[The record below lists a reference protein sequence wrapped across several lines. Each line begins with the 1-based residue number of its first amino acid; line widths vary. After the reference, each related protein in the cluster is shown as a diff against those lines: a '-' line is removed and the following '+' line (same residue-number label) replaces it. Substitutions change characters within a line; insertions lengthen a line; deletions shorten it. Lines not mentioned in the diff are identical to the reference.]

1 MASPAMIRLGYAGCQ
16 ACHLSPQGRG
26 LLTEYGKGI
35 DDTHS
40 ARRGVYVTDEDR
52 WRRLFHDVR
61 LMTQLSSEA
70 REQPERVTSAAA
82 RLWYRN
88 TTRLSPTFRV
98 SGTVSVDV
106 PGRSQ
111 EVTTLQPLPAAPP
124 VFVRQA
130 LFEVTPHKNVYVAIG
145 RDTLPSGVEIA
156 DQATYMR
163 SRNVQG
169 FTDVPT
175 QAKVF
180 WSTPSFQVAP
190 YVFGPS
196 GHEAPGF
203 RTSGV
208 GVVAEK
214 YLLGDRLAAGLA
226 LRAARNRTFDE
237 RLVGAYARFGLGRW
251 SVLSEHDV
259 VRRRERSGDGRHFD
273 QYTGFVQI
281 FFFATDWLVA
291 SLSAD
296 RLQVEDPRHDARW
309 YLRPELSA
317 RLTPHITIAVSVR
330 DQYVLP
336 SQRSTA
342 FVLQAFVKSVN

>member
-1 MASPAMIRLGYAGCQ
+1 LRIVSVALLAPLCSSAWLTASPAMIRLGYAGCQ

-40 ARRGVYVTDEDR
+40 ARRGVYLTDEDR

-61 LMTQLSSEA
+61 LLTQVSSEA

-88 TTRLSPTFRV
+88 TTRLSHTFRV
-98 SGTVSVDV
+98 SGAVTVDV
-106 PGRSQ
+106 PARSQ
-111 EVTTLQPLPAAPP
+111 EVTTLQPLPTAPQ

-130 LFEVTPHKNVYVAIG
+130 LVEVTPHKNVYVAIG

-169 FTDVPT
+169 LTDVPT
-175 QAKVF
+175 QAKMF
-180 WSTPSFQVAP
+180 WSTASFQLAP

-203 RTSGV
+203 RTGGV
-208 GVVAEK
+208 GVLAEK
-214 YLLGDRLAAGLA
+214 YLLGDRLAGGLA
-226 LRAARNRTFDE
+226 LRAARNPTFDE
-237 RLVGAYARFGLGRW
+237 RLIGRTPASGWDGGAC
-251 SVLSEHDV
+251 
-259 VRRRERSGDGRHFD
+259 
-273 QYTGFVQI
+273 
-281 FFFATDWLVA
+281 
-291 SLSAD
+291 
-296 RLQVEDPRHDARW
+296 
-309 YLRPELSA
+309 
-317 RLTPHITIAVSVR
+317 
-330 DQYVLP
+330 
-336 SQRSTA
+336 
-342 FVLQAFVKSVN
+342 